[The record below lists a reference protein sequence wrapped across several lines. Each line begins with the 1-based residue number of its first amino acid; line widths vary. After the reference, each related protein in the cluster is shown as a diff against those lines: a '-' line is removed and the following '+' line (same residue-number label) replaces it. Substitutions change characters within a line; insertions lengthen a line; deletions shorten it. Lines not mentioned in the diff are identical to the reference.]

1 METWEASSKSLA
13 TRGPGAQRSA
23 LPQLRDTNSN
33 GLRAGEIA
41 PQNASQKHNRCF
53 AQAHG
58 APLCDEVEGLGPVL
72 TSFLLL
78 FLSDGRDIM
87 SGGVCNR
94 CGKVGLA
101 VGRAAVVPDLSVFRV
116 LASVLL
122 CSLCGP
128 GLLALPRWT
137 TSMLT
142 RASWTA
148 VLGTARA
155 LFKRLPA
162 GSEMP
167 SMWARGAHGEPVRA
181 PFAVVKT

>member
-1 METWEASSKSLA
+1 MHCLSCVTPDW
-13 TRGPGAQRSA
+13 AQGKLHRKMHRKNTTDV
-23 LPQLRDTNSN
+23 LRKQ
-33 GLRAGEIA
+33 RH
-41 PQNASQKHNRCF
+41 P
-53 AQAHG
+53 
-58 APLCDEVEGLGPVL
+58 PLCDEVEDLGPVL

-87 SGGVCNR
+87 SSGVCNR

-101 VGRAAVVPDLSVFRV
+101 VGRAAVVPDLSLFRV
-116 LASVLL
+116 LAPVLL

-162 GSEMP
+162 GSQMP
-167 SMWARGAHGEPVRA
+167 SMWARGSHGEPVRA
-181 PFAVVKT
+181 RFAVVKT

>member
-1 METWEASSKSLA
+1 MHCLSCVTPTRMDCAQGKLHRRMRRKNTTDVLRSIET
-13 TRGPGAQRSA
+13 R
-23 LPQLRDTNSN
+23 
-33 GLRAGEIA
+33 
-41 PQNASQKHNRCF
+41 H
-53 AQAHG
+53 

-72 TSFLLL
+72 TSFLFL
-78 FLSDGRDIM
+78 FLSDGRGIM

-101 VGRAAVVPDLSVFRV
+101 VGRAAVVQDLSIFRV
-116 LASVLL
+116 LAPVLL
-122 CSLCGP
+122 CRLCGP
-128 GLLALPRWT
+128 GLLVLPRWT
-137 TSMLT
+137 TSILT
-142 RASWTA
+142 RASWTT

-162 GSEMP
+162 GSQMP